1 MKLNER
7 YAQGERMEQQEE
19 EKVSSEERLI
29 KSVNNAGF
37 FQLLDITFE
46 RIDGGIGKVRIVVDE
61 RLMHGQMSVHGG
73 VIFTLADTAMSMAL
87 MSLLPPGTAFGT
99 VEAKLLSSKLTFVLF
114 TFCPITKNTMTRE

>member
-1 MKLNER
+1 
-7 YAQGERMEQQEE
+7 MEQQEE